1 MTSQK
6 NKFLFSLLLI
16 SLYFLMEKHNFIEAT
31 WLLRPIVYCLAF
43 LSASGN
49 ICALSGAI
57 LEKASIIQYQVTIL
71 MFMIVLCDVV
81 AVSIVLIMAIG
92 KRMTLTAIAPEL
104 LLSQKKFESILGP
117 FWIYLLA
124 ILFHMTAAGM
134 MCIIGVNKRY
144 IAYLGDKNG
153 FYAEQKRRLEE
164 PPVEIFPQKDA

>member
-1 MTSQK
+1 M
-6 NKFLFSLLLI
+6 
-16 SLYFLMEKHNFIEAT
+16 LYYPTACCEMLHASSA
-31 WLLRPIVYCLAF
+31 VYMCTALQ
-43 LSASGN
+43 
-49 ICALSGAI
+49 LSGAI
-57 LEKASIIQYQVTIL
+57 LEKASIIHYQVTIL
-71 MFMIVLCDVV
+71 MFMIVLCDVI

-92 KRMTLTAIAPEL
+92 KRMTVTAIAPEL
-104 LLSQKKFESILGP
+104 LVSQKKFESILGP

-144 IAYLGDKNG
+144 IAYLGDKNS